1 MKKKGIVLY
10 VMLGRRISFKRI
22 AALIQYSTQKH
33 TMGYIGKRPN
43 IVLVNKGI
51 QELPQKVYNN
61 RGEMILTWNA
71 SNATVRHLLRSGGT
85 SSVLAY

>member
-1 MKKKGIVLY
+1 MYSQLNFVYRADLRRMKKREKGIVLY

-43 IVLVNKGI
+43 IVLVNKGM
-51 QELPQKVYNN
+51 V
-61 RGEMILTWNA
+61 
-71 SNATVRHLLRSGGT
+71 
-85 SSVLAY
+85 